1 MYFDETAWVAIAF
14 LLFFVLVWKKGKKAI
29 LSLLDERSLL
39 IEKELNEAKSL
50 KEEALEELRL
60 ALQNQKNVSDEA
72 ENLIKNAKET
82 AKKIQEEA
90 NLKSLEMIK
99 RKEEQA
105 KQKILSLEAEA
116 IKNIKEITSN
126 IVIESSKAYIK
137 QKLDNKLIVTAL
149 DDEVITDDEMAM
161 LDVLRRVLRLQSD
174 EHALMVEQIRL
185 LASRSDTSERL
196 TERMER
202 YLVRHPFS

>member
-14 LLFFVLVWKKGKKAI
+14 ILFFVLVWKKGKKAI
-29 LSLLDERSLL
+29 LSLIDERSFL

-90 NLKSLEMIK
+90 NLKSIEIIK

-116 IKNIKEITSN
+116 IKNIKEITSS
-126 IVIESSKAYIK
+126 IVIESSKTYIK
-137 QKLDNKLIVTAL
+137 QNLDNKENINLISKSSN
-149 DDEVITDDEMAM
+149 E
-161 LDVLRRVLRLQSD
+161 
-174 EHALMVEQIRL
+174 IR
-185 LASRSDTSERL
+185 SSIIK
-196 TERMER
+196 
-202 YLVRHPFS
+202 

>member
-14 LLFFVLVWKKGKKAI
+14 ILFFVLIWKKCKKAI
-29 LSLLDERSLL
+29 LSLLDERSSI
-39 IEKELNEAKSL
+39 IEKELSEAKSL

-90 NLKSLEMIK
+90 NLKSLEIIK

-116 IKNIKEITSN
+116 IKNIKDITSS
-126 IVIESSKAYIK
+126 IVIEASKTYIK
-137 QKLDNKLIVTAL
+137 EKLDNKENINLIL
-149 DDEVITDDEMAM
+149 KSSNE
-161 LDVLRRVLRLQSD
+161 
-174 EHALMVEQIRL
+174 IRSSIL
-185 LASRSDTSERL
+185 K
-196 TERMER
+196 
-202 YLVRHPFS
+202 

>member
-14 LLFFVLVWKKGKKAI
+14 ILFFVLVWKKGKKAI
-29 LSLLDERSLL
+29 LSLLDERSSL
-39 IEKELNEAKSL
+39 IEQELNEAKSL

-72 ENLIKNAKET
+72 ENLIKDAKET

-116 IKNIKEITSN
+116 INNIKDITSH
-126 IVIESSKAYIK
+126 IVIETSKIYIK
-137 QKLDNKLIVTAL
+137 NKLDNKENINLISKSSK
-149 DDEVITDDEMAM
+149 EIK
-161 LDVLRRVLRLQSD
+161 SS
-174 EHALMVEQIRL
+174 IIK
-185 LASRSDTSERL
+185 
-196 TERMER
+196 
-202 YLVRHPFS
+202 

>member
-14 LLFFVLVWKKGKKAI
+14 ILFFVLVWKKGKKAI
-29 LSLLDERSLL
+29 LSILDERSSL

-60 ALQNQKNVSDEA
+60 ALQKQKNVSDEA
-72 ENLIKNAKET
+72 ENLIKDAKET

-99 RKEEQA
+99 RKEEQT

-116 IKNIKEITSN
+116 INNIKEITSR
-126 IVIESSKAYIK
+126 IVIESSKTYIK
-137 QKLDNKLIVTAL
+137 QKLDNEENINLISKSSN
-149 DDEVITDDEMAM
+149 EIK
-161 LDVLRRVLRLQSD
+161 SS
-174 EHALMVEQIRL
+174 IIK
-185 LASRSDTSERL
+185 
-196 TERMER
+196 
-202 YLVRHPFS
+202 

>member
-14 LLFFVLVWKKGKKAI
+14 ILFFVFVWKKGRKAI

-39 IEKELNEAKSL
+39 IEKELNEAKLL

-82 AKKIQEEA
+82 AKKIQQEA
-90 NLKSLEMIK
+90 NLKSLEMIN
-99 RKEEQA
+99 RKEDQA

-116 IKNIKEITSN
+116 IKNIKEITSS
-126 IVIESSKAYIK
+126 IVIESSKTYIK
-137 QKLDNKLIVTAL
+137 QKLDNKENINLISKSSN
-149 DDEVITDDEMAM
+149 EIK
-161 LDVLRRVLRLQSD
+161 SS
-174 EHALMVEQIRL
+174 IIK
-185 LASRSDTSERL
+185 
-196 TERMER
+196 
-202 YLVRHPFS
+202 

>member
-14 LLFFVLVWKKGKKAI
+14 ILFFVLIWKKGKKTL
-29 LSLLDERSLL
+29 LSLLDERSSL

-50 KEEALEELRL
+50 KEEALEDLRL

-90 NLKSLEMIK
+90 NSKSLEMIK

-116 IKNIKEITSN
+116 IKNIREITSR
-126 IVIESSKAYIK
+126 IVIESSKSYIK
-137 QKLDNKLIVTAL
+137 NEL
-149 DDEVITDDEMAM
+149 DDKENVNLISKSSNEIKSFI
-161 LDVLRRVLRLQSD
+161 LK
-174 EHALMVEQIRL
+174 
-185 LASRSDTSERL
+185 
-196 TERMER
+196 
-202 YLVRHPFS
+202 

>member
-14 LLFFVLVWKKGKKAI
+14 ILFILLVWKKGKNS
-29 LSLLDERSLL
+29 LFSLLDARSLL

-72 ENLIKNAKET
+72 ENLIKDAKET
-82 AKKIQEEA
+82 AKKIQEDA

-105 KQKILSLEAEA
+105 KQKILSFEAEA
-116 IKNIKEITSN
+116 IKNIKDITSR
-126 IVIESSKAYIK
+126 IIIESSKIYIK
-137 QKLDNKLIVTAL
+137 NKLDNKENVNLIYKSSK
-149 DDEVITDDEMAM
+149 EIK
-161 LDVLRRVLRLQSD
+161 SS
-174 EHALMVEQIRL
+174 IIK
-185 LASRSDTSERL
+185 
-196 TERMER
+196 
-202 YLVRHPFS
+202 

>member
-14 LLFFVLVWKKGKKAI
+14 LLFFILVWKKGKKAI

-82 AKKIQEEA
+82 ANKIQEEA

-105 KQKILSLEAEA
+105 KQKILTLEVEA
-116 IKNIKEITSN
+116 IKNIKEITSS
-126 IVIESSKAYIK
+126 IVIESSKIYIK
-137 QKLDNKLIVTAL
+137 QKLDNKENINLI
-149 DDEVITDDEMAM
+149 
-161 LDVLRRVLRLQSD
+161 SKSSS
-174 EHALMVEQIRL
+174 QIK
-185 LASRSDTSERL
+185 SSIIK
-196 TERMER
+196 
-202 YLVRHPFS
+202 

>member
-50 KEEALEELRL
+50 KEEAMEELRL

-105 KQKILSLEAEA
+105 KQKINNAQIEALNN
-116 IKNIKEITSN
+116 IKNISAELSVKSAKVYIQN
-126 IVIESSKAYIK
+126 DLDSKIQKALYSDSK
-137 QKLDNKLIVTAL
+137 QKLKEKL
-149 DDEVITDDEMAM
+149 
-161 LDVLRRVLRLQSD
+161 
-174 EHALMVEQIRL
+174 
-185 LASRSDTSERL
+185 
-196 TERMER
+196 
-202 YLVRHPFS
+202 

>member
-14 LLFFVLVWKKGKKAI
+14 LLFFVLVWKKAKKAI

-60 ALQNQKNVSDEA
+60 ALQNQKTVSDEA
-72 ENLIKNAKET
+72 ENLLKSAKET
-82 AKKIQEEA
+82 AKKIQEES
-90 NLKSLEMIK
+90 NLKYLEMIK

-116 IKNIKEITSN
+116 IRNIREITSS
-126 IVIESSKAYIK
+126 IIIESSKTYIK
-137 QKLDNKLIVTAL
+137 QKLDNKENINLISKSSN
-149 DDEVITDDEMAM
+149 EIKSSM
-161 LDVLRRVLRLQSD
+161 
-174 EHALMVEQIRL
+174 IK
-185 LASRSDTSERL
+185 
-196 TERMER
+196 
-202 YLVRHPFS
+202 

>member
-14 LLFFVLVWKKGKKAI
+14 LLFFMLVWKKGKKAI

-39 IEKELNEAKSL
+39 IENELNEAKSL

-90 NLKSLEMIK
+90 NLKSLEIIK

-116 IKNIKEITSN
+116 IRNIRELTSS
-126 IVIESSKAYIK
+126 IVVEASKTYIK
-137 QKLDNKLIVTAL
+137 QKLDDKENINLISKS
-149 DDEVITDDEMAM
+149 
-161 LDVLRRVLRLQSD
+161 SD
-174 EHALMVEQIRL
+174 EIK
-185 LASRSDTSERL
+185 TSIL
-196 TERMER
+196 K
-202 YLVRHPFS
+202 

>member
-14 LLFFVLVWKKGKKAI
+14 ILFFILIWKKGKQAI
-29 LSLLDERSLL
+29 LSILDERSSL

-72 ENLIKNAKET
+72 ENLIKEAKET

-105 KQKILSLEAEA
+105 KQKILSLETES
-116 IKNIKEITSN
+116 IKNIKEVTSR
-126 IVIESSKAYIK
+126 IVIEASKVYIENKMDDKENINLISKSSNEIK
-137 QKLDNKLIVTAL
+137 SSIIK
-149 DDEVITDDEMAM
+149 
-161 LDVLRRVLRLQSD
+161 
-174 EHALMVEQIRL
+174 
-185 LASRSDTSERL
+185 
-196 TERMER
+196 
-202 YLVRHPFS
+202 

>member
-14 LLFFVLVWKKGKKAI
+14 IVFFVLVWKKGKKAL
-29 LSLLDERSLL
+29 LSLLDERSYL
-39 IEKELNEAKSL
+39 IEKELSEAKSL

-72 ENLIKNAKET
+72 ENLIKEAKET

-105 KQKILSLEAEA
+105 KQKILSLETES
-116 IKNIKEITSN
+116 IKNIKEVTSR
-126 IVIESSKAYIK
+126 IVIEASKVYIENKMDDKENINLISKSSNEIK
-137 QKLDNKLIVTAL
+137 SSIIK
-149 DDEVITDDEMAM
+149 
-161 LDVLRRVLRLQSD
+161 
-174 EHALMVEQIRL
+174 
-185 LASRSDTSERL
+185 
-196 TERMER
+196 
-202 YLVRHPFS
+202 

>member
-14 LLFFVLVWKKGKKAI
+14 ILFFVLVWKKGKKAI
-29 LSLLDERSLL
+29 LSLLDERSSL

-82 AKKIQEEA
+82 ARKIQEEA
-90 NLKSLEMIK
+90 NLKSLDMIK

-105 KQKILSLEAEA
+105 KQKILSLEAES
-116 IKNIKEITSN
+116 IKNIKEITSRV
-126 IVIESSKAYIK
+126 VIESSKSYIKSKLDDKENDALISKSSKEIKAYIIK
-137 QKLDNKLIVTAL
+137 
-149 DDEVITDDEMAM
+149 
-161 LDVLRRVLRLQSD
+161 
-174 EHALMVEQIRL
+174 
-185 LASRSDTSERL
+185 
-196 TERMER
+196 
-202 YLVRHPFS
+202 

>member
-14 LLFFVLVWKKGKKAI
+14 ILFFVLVWKKGKKAI
-29 LSLLDERSLL
+29 LSLLDERSSL
-39 IEKELNEAKSL
+39 IEQELNEAKSL

-72 ENLIKNAKET
+72 ENLIKDAKET

-90 NLKSLEMIK
+90 NLKSIEMIK

-116 IKNIKEITSN
+116 IKNIKDITSH
-126 IVIESSKAYIK
+126 IVIETSKIYIK
-137 QKLDNKLIVTAL
+137 NKLDNKENINLISKSSK
-149 DDEVITDDEMAM
+149 EIK
-161 LDVLRRVLRLQSD
+161 SS
-174 EHALMVEQIRL
+174 IIK
-185 LASRSDTSERL
+185 
-196 TERMER
+196 
-202 YLVRHPFS
+202 

>member
-14 LLFFVLVWKKGKKAI
+14 ILFFMLIWKKGKKTI
-29 LSLLDERSLL
+29 LSILDKRSSL
-39 IEKELNEAKSL
+39 IENELNEAKSL

-72 ENLIKNAKET
+72 ENLIKEAKET

-105 KQKILSLEAEA
+105 KQKILSLETES
-116 IKNIKEITSN
+116 IKNIKKITSR
-126 IVIESSKAYIK
+126 IVIESSKAYIE
-137 QKLDNKLIVTAL
+137 NKMDDKENINLISKSSN
-149 DDEVITDDEMAM
+149 EIKSSVIK
-161 LDVLRRVLRLQSD
+161 
-174 EHALMVEQIRL
+174 
-185 LASRSDTSERL
+185 
-196 TERMER
+196 
-202 YLVRHPFS
+202 

>member
-14 LLFFVLVWKKGKKAI
+14 LLFFVLVWKKGKNAI

-39 IEKELNEAKSL
+39 IEQELNEAKSL

-60 ALQNQKNVSDEA
+60 ALQNKKNVSDEA

-90 NLKSLEMIK
+90 SLKSFEMIK

-116 IKNIKEITSN
+116 IKNIKEITSS
-126 IVIESSKAYIK
+126 IVIESSKTYIK
-137 QKLDNKLIVTAL
+137 QKLDDKENINLISKSSNEIKSSIL
-149 DDEVITDDEMAM
+149 K
-161 LDVLRRVLRLQSD
+161 
-174 EHALMVEQIRL
+174 
-185 LASRSDTSERL
+185 
-196 TERMER
+196 
-202 YLVRHPFS
+202 

>member
-1 MYFDETAWVAIAF
+1 MSFDETAWVAIAF
-14 LLFFVLVWKKGKKAI
+14 ILFFVLVWKRGKIA
-29 LSLLDERSLL
+29 LFTLLDERSSL

-72 ENLIKNAKET
+72 ENLIKDAKET

-90 NLKSLEMIK
+90 KLKSNEMIK

-116 IKNIKEITSN
+116 MKNIRAVTSQ
-126 IVIESSKAYIK
+126 IIIESSKTYIK
-137 QKLDNKLIVTAL
+137 TKLDDKEKINLISKSSN
-149 DDEVITDDEMAM
+149 EIK
-161 LDVLRRVLRLQSD
+161 SS
-174 EHALMVEQIRL
+174 IIK
-185 LASRSDTSERL
+185 
-196 TERMER
+196 
-202 YLVRHPFS
+202 

>member
-14 LLFFVLVWKKGKKAI
+14 ILFFVLVWKKGKKAI

-72 ENLIKNAKET
+72 ENIIKNAKET

-90 NLKSLEMIK
+90 NLKSIEIIK

-116 IKNIKEITSN
+116 LKNIKEITSS
-126 IVIESSKAYIK
+126 IVIESSRTYIK
-137 QKLDNKLIVTAL
+137 QNLDNKENINLISKSSN
-149 DDEVITDDEMAM
+149 E
-161 LDVLRRVLRLQSD
+161 
-174 EHALMVEQIRL
+174 IR
-185 LASRSDTSERL
+185 SSIIK
-196 TERMER
+196 
-202 YLVRHPFS
+202 